1 MTTVTLESIQAE
13 QARVNGLIDAYVRQ
27 QAPTS
32 YGIPQATIE
41 LAAGERYAGII
52 LDDDGQPSHH
62 LILLAGDEEDL
73 NHEDALAWAK
83 GVGGDLPTRHE
94 QSLLFANL
102 RGFQPAAYW
111 SAETYVKD
119 SSYAWCQDF
128 DYGGQDYYRKNDR
141 LRAVA
146 VRRVAINTPKEGA

>member
-41 LAAGERYAGII
+41 LAAGEQYAGIV

-73 NHEDALAWAK
+73 NHENALAWAK

-111 SAETYVKD
+111 SAETHAKE
-119 SSYAWCQDF
+119 SSYAWSQSF
-128 DYGGQDYYRKNDR
+128 SHGSQTYFRKNLR

-146 VRRVAINTPKEGA
+146 VRRLVIE